1 MRNSPE
7 ASLIASF
14 RQFVLEMHLVSE
26 ADCHFGGDDE
36 DHADVELHL
45 NPAAWPQGTPQRI
58 LLEAKSHHS
67 TDAPN
72 TINKVFGQLLK
83 ETGKSI
89 RASWTQPSFCSGIL
103 IPIDG
108 IDRNEGSKRLR
119 RGSGIEYYRRGFQ
132 RIPRLIFEQFGV
144 LVNARYVFAYS
155 EMQRALSVYSWSGFH
170 VSDAP
175 FIRFES

>member
-1 MRNSPE
+1 VRNSPE

-14 RQFVLEMHLVSE
+14 RHFVLEKRLVAE
-26 ADCHFGGDDE
+26 AQCHFDGDDE

-45 NPAAWPQGTPQRI
+45 IQSAWPQEMPQGI

-83 ETGKSI
+83 ETGKSNRPS
-89 RASWTQPSFCSGIL
+89 RAESSFCSGIL

-108 IDRNEGSKRLR
+108 IERSEGRKTLR
-119 RGSGIEYYRRGFQ
+119 RGSGVDYYRRGFQ
-132 RIPRLIFEQFGV
+132 RIPQPIFEKFGV
-144 LVNARYVFAYS
+144 LVDARYVFAYS
-155 EMQRALSVYSWSGFH
+155 EMQRALHVYSWSGFH
-170 VSDAP
+170 VSNAP
-175 FIRFES
+175 LIKFES